1 MFSIYYDWIKHRVAL
16 GVHCHEHESHVA
28 HADSMGA
35 PGSSPQIWQEKGG
48 GGGGGGK
55 AKKIKKSGRGGQ
67 AGHASPKKKI
77 KKTAQAKIHKSHTA
91 PGSEEVDLLLNFAGN
106 LTSDRDLSEGTQTPS
121 RGAVS
126 RVRRGA
132 GEEGGGAWAFG
143 AGGTPRGSGGSGA
156 RASKPAVRKGPPYLC
171 CVCSKAFIH
180 PPAHSSHER
189 AHMLQ
194 SARVLAL
201 AQKPII
207 QDATCMEMESPTD
220 SAYDDMMDQVP

>member
-1 MFSIYYDWIKHRVAL
+1 MQEWLPFHSLHCIRQQSLTFNQLKALLSSSISVP
-16 GVHCHEHESHVA
+16 G
-28 HADSMGA
+28 DSA
-35 PGSSPQIWQEKGG
+35 V
-48 GGGGGGK
+48 GGK
-55 AKKIKKSGRGGQ
+55 
-67 AGHASPKKKI
+67 
-77 KKTAQAKIHKSHTA
+77 
-91 PGSEEVDLLLNFAGN
+91 
-106 LTSDRDLSEGTQTPS
+106 QTPS

-156 RASKPAVRKGPPYLC
+156 SASKPVVQKGPPYLC